1 VDCQYRLRKAS
12 KSPTY
17 STTLG
22 SPSAESPST
31 KSPETPEDS
40 DSMDTIENTVHPNQD
55 KMKRSTTPDF
65 DYKFSLAPVSDAEKL
80 KIHGYSCMLLDYQKR
95 FSK

>member
-1 VDCQYRLRKAS
+1 MDCQYRRQRAS
-12 KSPTY
+12 KSPPY
-17 STTLG
+17 STTPG
-22 SPSAESPST
+22 SPSAESLST

-65 DYKFSLAPVSDAEKL
+65 DYKFSLTPVSDAESL
-80 KIHGYSCMLLDYQKR
+80 KIHGYSCMLLDYQMR
-95 FSK
+95 FGE